1 MQENR
6 LLKIVIS
13 VQEWSRGKIMAVT
26 TSKKGEI
33 LRNMKE
39 LDQVTKAL
47 TRLKGDLK
55 QKEELLHRMENALK
69 ASEERLEK
77 KVAEID
83 EKDRRLGEVEE
94 KLLKRQEELEI
105 QEKEVQT
112 NAILEFLTFQ
122 DREMEIQER
131 LKSAPDPTA
140 SDEAKRQLES
150 LKSTL
155 EQKNQ
160 EIADLKENLAS
171 GIKDGDAQ
179 AIIEEKM
186 KEINF
191 RRKELD
197 ETRKSLEEKER
208 ELLNREDDISRMER
222 ASGEGVTQEDRKV
235 LEAMA
240 EREKELRK
248 LEEAIRSKQKEIN
261 RFMEGLQIKDDRI
274 RELESELNMKEE
286 MMKVRE
292 EEAESLGGLSG
303 KDVQQVREVLE
314 KEYQTKVDML
324 EGNYK
329 TKINSMRSSIDQLK
343 VRNEELEMM
352 GDQLSA
358 EKLRVTLLERELK
371 ERMNE
376 IAFSEERLARR
387 QELML
392 KERKQLDE
400 QLKKVR
406 ESSDGSTV
414 TELNEELANRQRQLR
429 DIEKTLREKED
440 YLHKR
445 EQELERMR
453 SNIIDEEM
461 KIEIMEETD
470 ELSRVRT
477 GVRRFDDLTYGG
489 FPHNSNFILFGPAYS
504 GRRTF
509 TNLFISEGLKKGIPA
524 IYVVTQNT
532 PNEVKD
538 SLRMVIPKIDAYE
551 QKGLVKFIDLYSK
564 SMGITDEYP
573 NTTYI
578 EKPTDLDA
586 IQNAIGEIQEGF
598 KGKFKYHKIV
608 FFSVSTLL
616 TYIEP
621 LSIFRF
627 FQVLNAK
634 NKRNNGVAIYVVD
647 TGMHKQSDIQ
657 TLKHTMN
664 GFIEFKLDDLKYY
677 LRVEGGGDVM
687 SRAWIEYTF
696 TDKSLDLRGS
706 FSLDHIR

>member
-1 MQENR
+1 M
-6 LLKIVIS
+6 S
-13 VQEWSRGKIMAVT
+13 VPGRSRGKKMAVT
-26 TSKKGEI
+26 TSYKGEI
-33 LRNMKE
+33 MRNMKE
-39 LDQVTKAL
+39 LDQVTSVL

-55 QKEELLHRMENALK
+55 KKEELLHKMENALK
-69 ASEERLEK
+69 VSEERLEK
-77 KVAEID
+77 KVSQID

-122 DREMEIQER
+122 AREMEIQER
-131 LKSAPDPTA
+131 LKSCPDPKA
-140 SDEAKRQLES
+140 SEVLKNQIES
-150 LKSTL
+150 LRSALDK
-155 EQKNQ
+155 KNQ
-160 EIADLKENLAS
+160 EVIDLKDSIADGYKGEEGEEFIS
-171 GIKDGDAQ
+171 KK
-179 AIIEEKM
+179 IEE
-186 KEINF
+186 INSLK
-191 RRKELD
+191 RELE
-197 ETRKSLEEKER
+197 ETRKKLDER
-208 ELLNREDDISRMER
+208 EMDLMRKEEELSKNLRS
-222 ASGEGVTQEDRKV
+222 SGEGITQEDRKV
-235 LEAMA
+235 LEAMS
-240 EREKELRK
+240 EREKELGK
-248 LEEAIRSKQKEIN
+248 LEDAIRSKQKEIN

-274 RELESELNMKEE
+274 KELEGEIHIKEE
-286 MMKVRE
+286 MLRLKE
-292 EEAESLGGLSG
+292 EESTKLGGAAP
-303 KDVQQVREVLE
+303 KDITQIRESLE
-314 KEYQTKVDML
+314 KEYQTKMDMMD
-324 EGNYK
+324 GNYK
-329 TKINSMRSSIDQLK
+329 TKIDSMRSTVDQLK

-358 EKLRVTLLERELK
+358 EKLRVTLLERELR

-400 QLKKVR
+400 QLKKIKD
-406 ESSDGSTV
+406 SSDGSMVTV
-414 TELNEELANRQRQLR
+414 LSEELSNRQKQLR
-429 DIEKTLREKED
+429 DIEKTLKEKEE
-440 YLHKR
+440 YLRKR

-461 KIEIMEETD
+461 KIEIMEDTD

-509 TNLFISEGLKKGIPA
+509 TNLFIAEGLKKGIPA

-532 PNEVKD
+532 PTEVKD
-538 SLRMVIPKIDAYE
+538 SLRMVIPKVDAYE
-551 QKGLVKFIDLYSK
+551 QKGLIKFIDLYSK
-564 SMGITDEYP
+564 SMGITEEFP
-573 NTTYI
+573 NTIYI

-598 KGKFKYHKIV
+598 KGKYKYHKIV

-634 NKRNNGVAIYVVD
+634 NKRNNAVSVYVVD

-664 GFIEFKLDDLKYY
+664 GFIEFKLDDLKYF
-677 LRVEGGGDVM
+677 LRMEGGGDVM